1 MNYWLLLIKLNGL
14 YDILCCLCILL
25 DIIPEIQYFHLQ
37 LFNNIS
43 EYNKNILTSF
53 ILIWGFMR
61 ILSND
66 KIILIISYIIEILY
80 LLYIFYYLDTNH
92 SKILI
97 TISLSILFIFIILL
111 KIR

>member
-1 MNYWLLLIKLNGL
+1 MNYWLLLIKLNGI
-14 YDILCCLCILL
+14 YDILCCLCLLL
-25 DIIPEIQYFHLQ
+25 DIKPISYFHLQ

-43 EYNKNILTSF
+43 EYNKNILSSF

-61 ILSND
+61 IFSSD

-92 SKILI
+92 YKILI
-97 TISLSILFIFIILL
+97 TIFLSLLFIFIILL